1 MGPQEIKPGIHWV
14 GVVDWN
20 LRNFHGY
27 SQTYQGTTYNAYL
40 VVDGDTITL
49 FDTVAWKYR
58 EELMCQIARVVDPE
72 RIDQIVVHHV
82 EPDHA
87 GSLPY
92 VVERVRPKR
101 IYASKMGYKFLRGR
115 FACKDWPLEVV
126 ENGQTISLGQRSAQ
140 FAETRMLHWPDSMV
154 SYIPEE
160 KLLISQDAFGQNIAS
175 SERFDHW
182 ISWPELKKEMAHY
195 FANII
200 LPYSAKVPKALE
212 AIQGLGWDIQM
223 IAPDHGLILDK
234 HAADAVS
241 AYLEFAAQKPEKKA
255 VVFYDT
261 MWHST
266 EKMAEALAS
275 GLNDEGVSVKLYSLK
290 SWHHSDVMAEVWNAA
305 AVLAGSPTHNN
316 NIMPLVADMLT
327 YMQGLR
333 PKNKLG
339 LAFGSYGWS
348 GESPRIISRWLE
360 QSDMKQPLDPIS
372 VQHVPGHETYRELVD
387 KAGTLARHIEDRVR
401 RAHAE

>member
-1 MGPQEIKPGIHWV
+1 MGPQEIKPGIYWV

-40 VVDGDTITL
+40 VLDEKITL

-58 EELMCQIARVVDPE
+58 EEFMCQIAQVVEPE
-72 RIDQIVVHHV
+72 KIDQIVVHHV

-92 VVERVRPKR
+92 VVERTRPQA
-101 IYASKMGYKFLRGR
+101 IYASRMGDKFIRGR
-115 FACKDWPLEVV
+115 FTSQDWPLEVV
-126 ENGQTISLGQRSAQ
+126 ENGQQISLGKRSAQ

-154 SYIPEE
+154 SFIPEE

-175 SERFDHW
+175 SERFDDW

-200 LPYSAKVPKALE
+200 LPYSARVPKALK
-212 AIQGLGWDIQM
+212 AIQSLGWDIQM
-223 IAPDHGLILDK
+223 IAPDHGLILQN
-234 HAADAVS
+234 HVADAVA
-241 AYLEFAAQKPEKKA
+241 AYQEFAAQKPEKKA

-261 MWHST
+261 MWQST
-266 EKMAEALAS
+266 EKIAEALAS
-275 GLNDEGVSVKLYSLK
+275 GLTAQGISVKLYHLK
-290 SWHHSDVMAEVWNAA
+290 NWHHSDVMAQVWNAA
-305 AVLAGSPTHNN
+305 AVVAGSPTHNN
-316 NIMPLVADMLT
+316 NVMPLVADMLT

-348 GESPRIISRWLE
+348 GESPGIISRWLE
-360 QSDMKQPLDPIS
+360 QIGAEQPLNPFG
-372 VQHVPGHETYRELVD
+372 VQHVPGHDTYRELVRT
-387 KAGTLARHIEDRVR
+387 AEALARHIEDKVR
-401 RAHAE
+401 QAGTG

>member
-1 MGPQEIKPGIHWV
+1 MGPQEIKPGVWWV

-40 VVDGDTITL
+40 VLDDTITL
-49 FDTVAWKYR
+49 FDTVSWKYR
-58 EELMCQIARVVDPE
+58 EEFMCQVAQVVEPE
-72 RIDQIVVHHV
+72 KIDQIVINHA

-92 VVERVRPKR
+92 VVDRIRPQKIYSSRV
-101 IYASKMGYKFLRGR
+101 GDKFIRGR
-115 FACKDWPLEVV
+115 FSSQEWPLEVV
-126 ENGQTISLGQRSAQ
+126 ENGQTISLGKRTVQ

-154 SYIPEE
+154 SFIPEE

-175 SERFDHW
+175 SERFDDW

-200 LPYSAKVPKALE
+200 LPYSARVPKALE
-212 AIQGLGWDIQM
+212 AIQALGWDIEM
-223 IAPDHGLILDK
+223 IAPDHGLILK
-234 HAADAVS
+234 EHVGDAVA
-241 AYLEFAAQKPEKKA
+241 AYQEFAAQKPEKKA

-261 MWHST
+261 MWEST
-266 EKMAEALAS
+266 EKIAEALAS
-275 GLNDEGVSVKLYSLK
+275 GLTSQGISVKLYHLK
-290 SWHHSDVMAEVWNAA
+290 SWHHSDVMAQVWNAA
-305 AVLAGSPTHNN
+305 AVLVGSPTHNN
-316 NIMPLVADMLT
+316 NVMPLVADMLT

-348 GESPRIISRWLE
+348 GESPGIISRWLDE
-360 QSDMKQPLDPIS
+360 IGAEQPLDPVK
-372 VQHVPGHETYRELVD
+372 VQHVPGHEKYREIVNT
-387 KAGTLARHIEDRVR
+387 AENLARHIEDQVR
-401 RAHAE
+401 QFGSK

>member
-1 MGPQEIKPGIHWV
+1 MGPQEIKPGIYWV

-40 VVDGDTITL
+40 VLDEKITL

-58 EELMCQIARVVDPE
+58 EEFMCQIAQVVEPE
-72 RIDQIVVHHV
+72 KIDQIVVHHV

-92 VVERVRPKR
+92 VVDRTRPR
-101 IYASKMGYKFLRGR
+101 TIYASKMGEKFLRGR
-115 FACKDWPLEVV
+115 FSCQNWPLETVA
-126 ENGQTISLGQRSAQ
+126 NGQQISLGKRSAQ

-154 SYIPEE
+154 SFIPEE

-175 SERFDHW
+175 SERFDDW
-182 ISWPELKKEMAHY
+182 ISWPELKREMAHY

-200 LPYSAKVPKALE
+200 LPYSDRVPKALE
-212 AIQGLGWDIQM
+212 AIQSLGWDIQM
-223 IAPDHGLILDK
+223 IAPDHGLILQS
-234 HAADAVS
+234 HVADAVA
-241 AYLEFAAQKPEKKA
+241 AYQEFAAQKPEKKA

-261 MWHST
+261 MWQST

-275 GLNDEGVSVKLYSLK
+275 GLTAQGVSVKLYHLK
-290 SWHHSDVMAEVWNAA
+290 SWHHSDVMAQVWNAA
-305 AVLAGSPTHNN
+305 AVVAGSPTHNN
-316 NIMPLVADMLT
+316 NVMPLVADMLT

-348 GESPRIISRWLE
+348 GESPDIISRWLE
-360 QSDMKQPLDPIS
+360 QIGVEQPLDPFG
-372 VQHVPGHETYRELVD
+372 VKHVPGHDTYRELVRTAESL
-387 KAGTLARHIEDRVR
+387 AGHIEDKVR
-401 RAHAE
+401 QARTG

>member
-1 MGPQEIKPGIHWV
+1 MGPQEIKPGIYWV

-40 VVDGDTITL
+40 VLDEKITL

-58 EELMCQIARVVDPE
+58 EEFMCQIAQVVEPE
-72 RIDQIVVHHV
+72 KIDQIVVHHV

-92 VVERVRPKR
+92 VVERTRPQA
-101 IYASKMGYKFLRGR
+101 IYASRMGDKFIRGR
-115 FACKDWPLEVV
+115 FASQDWPLEVV
-126 ENGQTISLGQRSAQ
+126 ENGQQISLGKRSAQ

-154 SYIPEE
+154 SFIPEE

-175 SERFDHW
+175 SERFDDW

-200 LPYSAKVPKALE
+200 LPYSARVPKALE
-212 AIQGLGWDIQM
+212 AIQSLGWDIQM
-223 IAPDHGLILDK
+223 IAPDHGLILQS
-234 HAADAVS
+234 HVADAVA
-241 AYLEFAAQKPEKKA
+241 AYQEFAAQKPEKKA

-261 MWHST
+261 MWQST
-266 EKMAEALAS
+266 EKIAEALAS
-275 GLNDEGVSVKLYSLK
+275 GLTAQGISVKLYHLK
-290 SWHHSDVMAEVWNAA
+290 NWHHSDVMAQVWNAA
-305 AVLAGSPTHNN
+305 AVVAGSPTHNN
-316 NIMPLVADMLT
+316 NVMPLVADMLT

-348 GESPRIISRWLE
+348 GESPGIISRWLGQIGAE
-360 QSDMKQPLDPIS
+360 QPLDPFR
-372 VQHVPGHETYRELVD
+372 VQHVPGHDTYSELVRT
-387 KAGTLARHIEDRVR
+387 AEALARHIEDKVR
-401 RAHAE
+401 QARTG